1 MGSGNSR
8 YNFQN
13 SVVPDDFIH
22 RSGFATDVL
31 FLRGRNQIVKPT
43 SLNIFLE
50 LFIPKRVKMLAQ
62 FRCKLP
68 RFLRRQSTNRFADL
82 GDGAHFT

>member
-1 MGSGNSR
+1 MSSGNSR

-22 RSGFATDVL
+22 RSGLATGVL

-50 LFIPKRVKMLAQ
+50 LFVPKGVKMLAQ

-68 RFLRRQSTNRFADL
+68 RFLWRQFTNRFADFS
-82 GDGAHFT
+82 DGTHFI